1 MIFLSLSLS
10 LLLAALPVSSAESR
24 LWQLL
29 NESVERGRINNLK
42 RKKKDKK
49 QTTNA
54 ARDYIKLTDAVV

>member
-1 MIFLSLSLS
+1 
-10 LLLAALPVSSAESR
+10 
-24 LWQLL
+24 LL